1 MTMTPNK
8 NSPRAFYKM
17 NGAPVVSIQNC
28 FKMWI
33 MPDGKVVR
41 LPGFHREYIQA
52 HAVELGIAITR
63 KDDEIRLDGI
73 EAGLFRGNYEFGN
86 GHLTFEG
93 QKQHLTPVIRNS
105 LFRLV
110 RLNLEHIGRITI
122 HLLDDMN
129 RCVEAPTVCLTEI
142 DSRQA
147 RFAALPW
154 PINPTV
160 DNGNPN
166 KNHVPKEMP

>member
-1 MTMTPNK
+1 MTLSK
-8 NSPRAFYKM
+8 YSFRGLAFYDK
-17 NGAPVVSIQNC
+17 NDAPVVSIQNC

-52 HAVELGIAITR
+52 HAAELGIAITR
-63 KDDEIRLDGI
+63 KGDGMRLDGI
-73 EAGLFRGNYEFGN
+73 EAGLFRGNYEFGD
-86 GHLTFEG
+86 GHLIFEG
-93 QKQHLTPVIRNS
+93 QKRHLTPVIRDA

-122 HLLDDMN
+122 HLLNDKN
-129 RCVEAPTVCLTEI
+129 RCVEDHTISLTEI
-142 DSRQA
+142 GSRMA
-147 RFAALPW
+147 RLSALPW

-160 DNGNPN
+160 DMEN
-166 KNHVPKEMP
+166 